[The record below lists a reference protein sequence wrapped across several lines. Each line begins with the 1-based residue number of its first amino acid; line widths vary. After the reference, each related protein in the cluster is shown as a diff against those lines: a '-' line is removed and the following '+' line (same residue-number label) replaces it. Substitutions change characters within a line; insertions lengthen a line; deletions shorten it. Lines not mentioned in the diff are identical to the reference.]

1 MIPQIYTE
9 DINDTRWLCWS
20 CSDLDQL
27 DDDGLCRRCQP
38 EPVAEFYEICMRV
51 VAGERKVV
59 RRVWVIG

>member
-1 MIPQIYTE
+1 MNSYPE

-20 CSDLDQL
+20 CGDLDQL
-27 DDDGLCRRCQP
+27 DDDGLCSRCAP

-51 VAGERKVV
+51 LAGERKAV